1 MAKKDPFKDFVKKA
15 WPKTK
20 KELEKG
26 MATTKSM
33 LIKGEKHLKDLSE
46 KGIIKAKKISL
57 SLFREKV
64 YYNLGKTIATTPVT
78 KWRTSKKV
86 KDIITE
92 IKILNCEI
100 KKIK

>member
-1 MAKKDPFKDFVKKA
+1 MAKKDTLKDFVKKA

-26 MATTKSM
+26 MAATKSM

-46 KGIIKAKKISL
+46 KGIVKAKKISL
-57 SLFREKV
+57 SLLREKV
-64 YYNLGKTIATTPVT
+64 YYNLGKSIAITPAT
-78 KWRTSKKV
+78 KWKTSKKV
-86 KDIITE
+86 GDLINE
-92 IKILNCEI
+92 IKALNCEI

>member
-1 MAKKDPFKDFVKKA
+1 MVKKDLIKDFVKKT

-26 MATTKSM
+26 MAVTKDII
-33 LIKGEKHLKDLSE
+33 IKGEKHLKDLSE
-46 KGIIKAKKISL
+46 KGIVKAKKISL
-57 SLFREKV
+57 SLLREKV
-64 YYNLGKTIATTPVT
+64 YYSLGKSIAATPTT

-86 KDIITE
+86 KDLITE
-92 IKILNCEI
+92 IKALSCEI